1 MDPPAIA
8 ERATHDTVT
17 AERLPPEVAD
27 ELDPDEVPRYLLLGE
42 SLDVTNGGPTER
54 EFPRVGGNVVALVTD
69 SRLLVVV
76 PQAVGARVE
85 DAGLGAAKARV
96 VSDGQFDDLEV
107 SLPDRSL
114 YVNVRSGEDPAAF
127 VDTFG
132 DVVGGR
138 QTYRRSG
145 GVASGTTPE
154 PGRDDTRTTT
164 ERDERDE
171 SERSRLEGLRDR
183 GIVMD
188 EEFARRVDE
197 TDPDR
202 TDSDGTDSDGTDTGE
217 TDPLERLAS
226 LRERGANSEAE
237 YERRREEARESL
249 ERLASLNERGII
261 TDEELAERR
270 AELLE

>member
-8 ERATHDTVT
+8 ERATHGSVT
-17 AERLPPEVAD
+17 AERLPPEVTD
-27 ELDPDEVPRYLLLGE
+27 ELDPDEVPHHLLLGE
-42 SLDVTNGGPTER
+42 SLDVTHGGPTER
-54 EFPRVGGNVVALVTD
+54 EFPRVDGDVAALVTD

-76 PQAVGARVE
+76 PRAVGARVE
-85 DAGLGAAKARV
+85 DADLGAAKVRV

-114 YVNVRSGEDPAAF
+114 HVNVRSGEDPAAF

-154 PGRDDTRTTT
+154 GERDDARTTT

-183 GIVMD
+183 GIVTD

-197 TDPDR
+197 TDPGE
-202 TDSDGTDSDGTDTGE
+202 TDPDETDPDE

-226 LRERGANSEAE
+226 LRERGAISEAE